1 MSSNQLKPLQITAV
15 VMLVLLFLQYE
26 FGIATIMANPPS
38 IPSFNF
44 SFEAFRAALD
54 QVGVVVLLHAG
65 LGGWLVIF
73 SVINLILALRTKTRS
88 VQILGVLSFLSVVF
102 AAGGGLFFVLSGFQ
116 DDHASHAMATNF
128 ILSVAFF
135 FLELYAIKP
144 DSKSK
149 TN

>member
-1 MSSNQLKPLQITAV
+1 MSSNQLKPLRITAM

-26 FGIATIMANPPS
+26 LGMATIMANPPS
-38 IPSFNF
+38 IPPFGF
-44 SFEAFRAALD
+44 SFTAFRSALD
-54 QVGVVVLLHAG
+54 QVGVVALLHAG

-73 SVINLILALRTKTRS
+73 SVINLILALRTKIRS
-88 VQILGVLSFLSVVF
+88 AQIFGVLSFLSVVF

-116 DDHASHAMATNF
+116 NDHASHAMATNF
-128 ILSVAFF
+128 ILSFAFS